1 MAILRE
7 RKVYRR
13 PKPKADRDQIN
24 RLTPEERHNVMAA
37 FEVFR
42 SWRGTVAAVAR
53 AMGVS
58 GATVSRVASGH
69 LKPSAGFALKL
80 ARAMNA
86 PVENLLQGEWRGR
99 SVRKHPADRRKTVVD
114 APRRAM
120 VSEMP
125 VE

>member
-1 MAILRE
+1 MTILRE
-7 RKVYRR
+7 RKVWKR

-24 RLTPEERHNVMAA
+24 RLTPEEQENVMAA
-37 FEVFR
+37 FQVFR

-58 GATVSRVASGH
+58 GATVARVASGH
-69 LKPSAGFALKL
+69 LKPCAGFALKL
-80 ARAMNA
+80 SRAMRA
-86 PVENLLQGEWRGR
+86 PVENILQGEWRGR
-99 SVRKHPADRRKTVVD
+99 QISRHPADRRKAVVD

-120 VSEMP
+120 VFEMP